1 MMSNDSRSDWAR
13 SRITI
18 FFRLVC
24 AMSIVIAAAATV
36 ARADAQKVFNTP
48 DAAVTALINAA
59 KTDDRSAALEI
70 LGPGAQKII
79 DSGDAVADKNAR
91 ENFIHNYQQMHR
103 LAFDSE
109 GHVLLYLGAENWP
122 FPIPLIKKGDGWLF
136 DTVSG
141 EREILYRRIGNNEL
155 STIATLHELVTAQ
168 NEYKDQADGGGTPQ
182 FAQRVLSNPGTHD
195 GLYWPATTGQQ
206 PSPIGPLVASATA
219 AGYHAEKGKG
229 PKAFHGYIYRLL
241 TSQGKDAPGGAKDYL
256 VDGKLTKGFA
266 FVAYPAEYRS
276 SGIMTF
282 VVNQDGAI
290 FQKDLKSQTAT
301 IAARMKAYDPDK
313 SWSEVKEYS
322 D

>member
-1 MMSNDSRSDWAR
+1 M
-13 SRITI
+13 
-18 FFRLVC
+18 
-24 AMSIVIAAAATV
+24 
-36 ARADAQKVFNTP
+36 
-48 DAAVTALINAA
+48 
-59 KTDDRSAALEI
+59 
-70 LGPGAQKII
+70 
-79 DSGDAVADKNAR
+79 
-91 ENFIHNYQQMHR
+91 
-103 LAFDSE
+103 
-109 GHVLLYLGAENWP
+109 
-122 FPIPLIKKGDGWLF
+122 
-136 DTVSG
+136 
-141 EREILYRRIGNNEL
+141 
-155 STIATLHELVTAQ
+155 TAQ